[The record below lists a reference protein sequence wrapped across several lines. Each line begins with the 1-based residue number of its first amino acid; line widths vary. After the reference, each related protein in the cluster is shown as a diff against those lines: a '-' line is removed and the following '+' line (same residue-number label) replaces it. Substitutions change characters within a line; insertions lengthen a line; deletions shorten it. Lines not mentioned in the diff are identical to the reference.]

1 MTRVSHGCGL
11 FAGSA
16 VPEIIPPVTQTRGR
30 TVPPAVATSAKVH
43 EQNVKDSDFV
53 PRMTITQ
60 SNAAATAHMSKPK
73 RYSTQRQRLPADA
86 DTAGDVPYDI
96 PTADVAAAQ
105 PLAADH
111 AYYGTVNLTLRV
123 IEHITDICFDMISVT
138 CER

>member
-1 MTRVSHGCGL
+1 MTRVGHGCGL

-60 SNAAATAHMSKPK
+60 SNAAAAAHMSKPK

-86 DTAGDVPYDI
+86 DTAGDVPYDV
-96 PTADVAAAQ
+96 PAAAQ

-111 AYYGTVNLTLRV
+111 AYYGTVNWTLRV
-123 IEHITDICFDMISVT
+123 IEHIADVCFDMISVT
-138 CER
+138 RER